1 MHLEPTAGLAPE
13 DHGMRDGYLG
23 TQFEKD
29 LDRLG
34 YKPSRKVAT
43 KQLDALEEALRE
55 VAEGDS
61 PVVLDH
67 EARAYIR
74 VMYERAQ
81 GNPLRAPDF
90 EEVVQGSTWL
100 CDPMDPEAAAESFD
114 TSGDIPPAGLLCLG
128 EWKSGELWLL
138 DVAVKGG
145 YVFLV
150 TERREILP
158 MFRSI
163 AEFAQWMVANELWK
177 RRLAKEDE
185 VPTRLGKLHF
195 FRTVSFL
202 REAGLVPQAFRPKRF
217 KPKSHLPT
225 AMEKAVPPVDV

>member
-1 MHLEPTAGLAPE
+1 
-13 DHGMRDGYLG
+13 MRDGYLG

-34 YKPSRKVAT
+34 FRPTRQIGT
-43 KQLDALEEALRE
+43 KHLDALEAALGD
-55 VAEGDS
+55 VADGES
-61 PVVLDH
+61 PVVLDAD
-67 EARAYIR
+67 ARAYVR
-74 VMYERAQ
+74 AMHERAQ
-81 GNPLRAPDF
+81 GHPLRAPDF

-100 CDPMDPEAAAESFD
+100 ADPLDPESAADAFD
-114 TSGDIPPAGLLCLG
+114 TGGDIAPAGLLCLG

-163 AEFAQWMVANELWK
+163 GEFARWMVANELWK
-177 RRLAKEDE
+177 RRIAKDDE
-185 VPTRLGKLHF
+185 VPQRLGKLHF

-217 KPKSHLPT
+217 KPKLSLPT
-225 AMEKAVPPVDV
+225 AVEHALAAAEP